1 MGQVTDAIVLGF
13 AKSPPLIE
21 RSFAPLRRLRQ
32 EGALRNVHYVTWDSP
47 ELDHHVAPVLAMA
60 DVQTTRVPQPAA
72 VGSPA
77 QKGLAYQIHNLEQ
90 ALSLIPEN
98 DAVVLKSRPDFIM
111 KVDFL
116 RDKVSNFACNARI
129 DPTARALGV
138 SMPAPIFKSRIW
150 TPWAD
155 SNQPFFYED
164 GAFLGRKDDLL
175 KLAAPATRADMDIL
189 GTPMCAHYCHIVRF
203 VKPFLDS
210 YPMFKGYLQHY
221 RHLTCDLD
229 YRVKLIPHALNGGFF
244 LFLVVAH
251 AWVLHSHF
259 HVDCGEPGDIRFY
272 ANAVNKTTDWEDEN
286 SWRVTTPYGGDD
298 ITGWREGEVPGQV
311 TRNLGRP
318 YGRLMDDAW
327 QEALFTKPNKDV
339 PRETLVAMLEHI
351 SQSRDGRLDGLERDF
366 YADLARF
373 HRDYMQGLREKHL
386 AAARPRPAGDGLLTI
401 LPAM

>member
-1 MGQVTDAIVLGF
+1 VAHKTDAIVLGF
-13 AKSPPLIE
+13 AKSPLLIE
-21 RSFAPLRRLRQ
+21 RSFAPLRLLRQ
-32 EGALRNVHYVTWDSP
+32 EGVLRNIHYVTWDSP
-47 ELDHHVAPVLAMA
+47 ELDHYVAPVEAMA
-60 DVQTTRVPQPAA
+60 DVQITRVPQPVAD
-72 VGSPA
+72 GSAA
-77 QKGLAYQIHNLEQ
+77 QKGLVYQIHNLQQ
-90 ALSLIPEN
+90 ALALIPEN
-98 DAVVLKSRPDFIM
+98 DSVVLKSRPDFVM
-111 KVDFL
+111 KDQFL
-116 RDKVSNFACNARI
+116 RDKIGNFARDSQI
-129 DPTARALGV
+129 DRSARALGV
-138 SMPAPIFKSRIW
+138 PMPAPVFKGRIW

-164 GAFLGRKDDLL
+164 GAFLGRKNDLL
-175 KLAAPATRADMDIL
+175 KLAIPATRADLDML
-189 GTPMCAHYCHIVRF
+189 GAPMCAHYCHIVRF
-203 VKPFLDS
+203 AMPFLDS

-221 RHLTCDLD
+221 RHLTGDLD

-251 AWVLHSHF
+251 AWILHSHF

-272 ANAVNKTTDWEDEN
+272 ANAVNKTTNWENEN

-298 ITGWREGEVPGQV
+298 IAGWREGEVPGQV

-327 QEALFTKPNKDV
+327 QDALFTKPNTDV

-351 SQSRDGRLDGLERDF
+351 SQARDGRLGELERDF

-373 HRDYMQGLREKHL
+373 HRDYMQTLHEKKL
-386 AAARPRPAGDGLLTI
+386 AAARPASDGLLAA